1 MKNTR
6 KMIISAVCLCTALA
20 SITGCSN
27 SANNNES
34 VETTAPIYVQED
46 EYQYGNDTSDAS
58 DTSGTSSNTES
69 EPTTSN
75 EPVSTSGSDA
85 GENKPHVIAENE
97 ASSFE
102 LPADKAYNTS
112 LKPNITDDVNFQ
124 VELIYTEDF
133 STDNPQV
140 VATEILPLTATT
152 TYADI
157 CNLNNFSLVTVDGDM
172 AIEENKNGRFDYY
185 GIMHTTA
192 NSPATH
198 TVGTDTFTIKPTL
211 NLELIQDNQII
222 SDTSTL
228 VSTNDN
234 IRVKA
239 ISAKSVA
246 YNSSIEDQE
255 YSTPVMLSFNVSLPD
270 QEPSQYKVGMSW
282 SSAFQSLKKQGII
295 PSDFKTEDF
304 YIGNAKDYLVLKNTD
319 YTLVFA
325 KEGSIVGSISLIK
338 N

>member
-6 KMIISAVCLCTALA
+6 KMIISAVCLYTALA

-58 DTSGTSSNTES
+58 DTSGTSSNAES

-97 ASSFE
+97 TSSFE

-112 LKPNITDDVNFQ
+112 LKPNVADDVSFQ
-124 VELIYTEDF
+124 VELTYTEDF
-133 STDNPQV
+133 STDTPRV
-140 VATEILPLTATT
+140 VATEVLPLTATT

-157 CNLNNFSLVTVDGDM
+157 CNLDNFSLVTVDGDM
-172 AIEENKNGRFDYY
+172 AIEEDKNGQFDYY

-192 NSPATH
+192 NSPATY
-198 TVGTDTFTIKPTL
+198 TIGTDTLSVSPTI
-211 NLELIQDNQII
+211 NLELVENESIVTNASSLI
-222 SDTSTL
+222 
-228 VSTNDN
+228 STNDT

-246 YNSSIEDQE
+246 YNSKSQGRA
-255 YSTPVMLSFNVSLPD
+255 TPVMLSFAVSLSG
-270 QEPSQYKVGMSW
+270 QEPSQYEIGMSW

-304 YIGNAKDYLVLKNTD
+304 YIGNAKDYLILKNTD

>member
-1 MKNTR
+1 MKKTN
-6 KMIISAVCLCTALA
+6 KIICIACLCTILA
-20 SITGCSN
+20 SVTGCSN
-27 SANNNES
+27 ISQNNES
-34 VETTAPIYVQED
+34 ISSTDSQVSVQD
-46 EYQYGNDTSDAS
+46 NDMNSKISDVSDTDNDADSSVAS
-58 DTSGTSSNTES
+58 D
-69 EPTTSN
+69 
-75 EPVSTSGSDA
+75 STSITDSGDS
-85 GENKPHVIAENE
+85 KTRIIPENE
-97 ASSFE
+97 NTTFD

-112 LKPNITDDVNFQ
+112 LKPNVPDDVNFQ
-124 VELIYTEDF
+124 VELTYTEDF
-133 STDNPQV
+133 STDNPRV

-157 CNLNNFSLVTVDGDM
+157 CNLSNFSLVTVDGEM
-172 AIEENKNGRFDYY
+172 SIEENRHGHFDYY
-185 GIMHTTA
+185 GIMHTTT
-192 NSPATH
+192 NSPATY
-198 TVGTDTFTIKPTL
+198 TIGTDTFTIKPTL
-211 NLELIQDNQII
+211 NLELIQNNQII

-255 YSTPVMLSFNVSLPD
+255 YSTPVMLSFNVSLPEQD
-270 QEPSQYKVGMSW
+270 PSQYKVGMSW

-304 YIGNAKDYLVLKNTD
+304 YIGNAKDYLILKNTD
-319 YTLVFA
+319 YTLVFS
-325 KEGSIVGSISLIK
+325 KEGNIVGGISLIK